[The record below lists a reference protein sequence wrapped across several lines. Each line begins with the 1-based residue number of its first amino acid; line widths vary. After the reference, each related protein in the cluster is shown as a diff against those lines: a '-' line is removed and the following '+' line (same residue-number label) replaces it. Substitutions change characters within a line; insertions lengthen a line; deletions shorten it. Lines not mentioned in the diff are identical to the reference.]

1 MKTAKDRLIEFLAYL
16 KIGQNAFEENCG
28 ISNGYIS
35 NNKGSLGSKTISK
48 ISLRYP
54 ELNTVWLITG
64 LDGMLKSTHGVPI
77 NFYKELLDKKDA
89 EIRELNREIGAL
101 QSKIEA
107 FQMGNSPFAPLPQQK
122 GAREMNTA
130 LKTIGTNV

>member
-35 NNKGSLGSKTISK
+35 NNRGSLGSKIISK

-64 LDGMLKSTHGVPI
+64 QDGMLKSGTPSLHVD
-77 NFYKELLDKKDA
+77 FMELLREKDRQIA
-89 EIRELNREIGAL
+89 EKDLQIKSLIAL
-101 QSKIEA
+101 LEK
-107 FQMGNSPFAPLPQQK
+107 FQMGNCQFAPLPPQE
-122 GAREMNTA
+122 GALEMNTA
-130 LKTIGTNV
+130 LKITGTDV